1 MNLLTFYVQLDLY
14 QAWQVW
20 NEGKGLELVDST
32 ILNESCP
39 PFEVLR
45 CIHVGL
51 LCVQD
56 QAIDRPTMLDVVSML
71 SKETLQLVPPKHP
84 AFFINSVQEELS
96 EDCKIK
102 PENVSIN
109 YVTHSVMEV
118 R

>member
-1 MNLLTFYVQLDLY
+1 MWKL
-14 QAWQVW
+14 W
-20 NEGKGLELVDST
+20 NEGKGLELIEPT
-32 ILNESCP
+32 ILDELCP

-71 SKETLQLVPPKHP
+71 SNETLQLSFPKQP
-84 AFFINSVQEELS
+84 TFFINTVAKKLS
-96 EDCKIK
+96 EDCEIK
-102 PENVSIN
+102 PETCSIN
-109 YVTHSVMEV
+109 NVTLSMMEA